1 MTNGDIVRRL
11 SDVGLASLL
20 SSIKH
25 SADYESDDYDPE
37 MLAWIK
43 NEAEDGMKALLEDQ
57 EFKCPRCGSDNISF
71 TRDFDA
77 PYYCEVCCLNWG
89 KE

>member
-25 SADYESDDYDPE
+25 SADYESDDYDPVVLE
-37 MLAWIK
+37 WCRLMLSRAWC
-43 NEAEDGMKALLEDQ
+43 L
-57 EFKCPRCGSDNISF
+57 CPRL
-71 TRDFDA
+71 R
-77 PYYCEVCCLNWG
+77 V
-89 KE
+89 